1 MVMEKNDPVVRRLD
15 WGERRAVD
23 GPARWCPA
31 CHAVRSVDQF
41 DGRYITC
48 AQCRARG
55 KGKRKA
61 VDVAEPVRDG
71 VGNGRSVPERGQ
83 CGLLCED
90 GSGVGCKPGERSWEV
105 R

>member
-1 MVMEKNDPVVRRLD
+1 MGNVDPLVRGRN
-15 WGERRAVD
+15 WGERVAVD

-31 CHAVRSVDQF
+31 CHAVRSAEQF

-48 AQCRARG
+48 AQCRARV
-55 KGKRKA
+55 KGKRT
-61 VDVAEPVRDG
+61 VSDVVEPVRDG

-83 CGLLCED
+83 RGFECGE
-90 GSGVGCKPGERSWEV
+90 GRQVGCLPGERSWEV